1 MERDLVINDL
11 GEVEIKAQKITRMA
25 VLISIGFT
33 CGVAFAH
40 SGATGIVKERMDHFK
55 ASQANL
61 KKIKTHI
68 INENYR
74 AIIPLATDIARWAEK
89 MPDYFP
95 VGSNLKPSEASK
107 KIWSDFRGFSSA
119 AHLNW
124 KATISLAKAAKTSDK
139 NTIITAF
146 KKMAESCKSCHK
158 NYRLK

>member
-1 MERDLVINDL
+1 MM
-11 GEVEIKAQKITRMA
+11 QKLTIVA
-25 VLISIGFT
+25 ILILTSVTFGDAI
-33 CGVAFAH
+33 AH

>member
-1 MERDLVINDL
+1 M
-11 GEVEIKAQKITRMA
+11 QKLIRVA
-25 VLISIGFT
+25 VLISIGFM

-40 SGATGIVKERMDHFK
+40 SGATGIVKKRMDYFK

-68 INENYR
+68 IKENYL
-74 AIIPLATDIARWAEK
+74 AIIPLANDIARWAEK

-95 VGSNLKPSEASK
+95 EGSNLKPSEAST
-107 KIWSDFRGFSSA
+107 KIWSDFEGFSAA

-124 KATISLAKAAKTSDK
+124 KATISLAKAAETSDK

-146 KKMAESCKSCHK
+146 KETAESCKSCHE